1 MITIGTKAIL
11 LSNGDE
17 VFTTEGRMRVS
28 SIRRVHAEGIITY
41 VATDVKTGNESKRW
55 DSFKSVFNKV
65 IEG

>member
-17 VFTTEGRMRVS
+17 VFTTEGKMRVS
-28 SIRRVHAEGIITY
+28 RIRIVQEEGVITY
-41 VATDVKTGNESKRW
+41 VATDVKTGKEYKRW
-55 DSFKSVFNKV
+55 ASFESVFNKV

>member
-1 MITIGTKAIL
+1 
-11 LSNGDE
+11 
-17 VFTTEGRMRVS
+17 MRVS